1 MIKRPKSLC
10 GEIHFSTLLVCG
22 GCIFPVYR
30 SHPEIADMLRE
41 KWAFAVILIMLVLC
55 VQTVLRGKLWHIDMN
70 KILKTFVLMGIVQ
83 IIIAF
88 LQLVGIIPSFHQF
101 FRFTATFRNPA
112 IFSMMLTLCLP
123 ICIFYYI
130 NSANKRHAK
139 WFFLTFLVALWI
151 VMSESRACMIAATCS
166 SFTVAFLEN
175 ARFRNLVSCRRICY
189 LFLLCG
195 IIALIGLYF
204 YKRDSA
210 DGRILIWL
218 VSFKMIATKPI
229 LGWGEDVFAASYMP
243 YQAMFL
249 QENEESRFAYLADNI
264 THPFNEFLL
273 LAIKYGILGVVV
285 LFGIIAL
292 IAVMIRNNRG
302 KYMSLHIAILL
313 TVIILSMFTYVF
325 TIPIV
330 WICVTFI
337 ICSIV
342 CDYCMSVPKSR
353 LTMPLLLYIPILLI
367 LFNNRNI
374 LNEWRWHNVQK
385 SSASVNEVLHE
396 YRRLYTHLKTNSS
409 FLYNYGALLH
419 YNGFYEESQDI
430 LIECTRFY
438 DDYNVR
444 LLMADNYRQMGD
456 GAHSI
461 KTFEYAQAMVPCRF
475 LPLYHIMKV
484 YEDIGDYTNAR
495 HVAKRIIEKP
505 AKIDKSPSVQKIK
518 QEAKMLVCRLDCK

>member
-1 MIKRPKSLC
+1 MIKRLKSLC

-70 KILKTFVLMGIVQ
+70 KILKTFVLVGIIQ
-83 IIIAF
+83 ITIAF
-88 LQLVGIIPSFHQF
+88 LQLIGIIPSFHQF

-112 IFSMMLTLCLP
+112 IYAMMLTLCLP
-123 ICIFYYI
+123 ICIFYSI
-130 NSANKRHAK
+130 NSVDKSRYK
-139 WFFLTFLVALWI
+139 WNILIFFLTLWI
-151 VMSESRACMIAATCS
+151 VISESRASMIAAACS
-166 SFTVAFLEN
+166 SFVVVYFESS
-175 ARFRNLVSCRRICY
+175 RFRNIMSFRRIW
-189 LFLLCG
+189 FLILICG
-195 IIALIGLYF
+195 IIILIGLYF

-218 VSFKMIATKPI
+218 VSLKMIATKPI
-229 LGWGEDVFAASYMP
+229 FGWGEDGFAASYMP

-313 TVIILSMFTYVF
+313 TVIILSMFTNAF

-330 WICVTFI
+330 WICVIFV
-337 ICSIV
+337 ICLVVSE
-342 CDYCMSVPKSR
+342 YCMPAPKRR
-353 LTMPLLLYIPILLI
+353 LTMAMLLLIPILLI

-374 LNEWRWHNVQK
+374 LSELRWHNSQK
-385 SSASVNEVLHE
+385 SSASVNEVLDE
-396 YRRLYTHLKTNSS
+396 YRRIYTHLKANAS

-444 LLMADNYRQMGD
+444 LLMADNYKQIGEVSN
-456 GAHSI
+456 SI
-461 KTFEYAQAMVPCRF
+461 ETFEYAQAMVPCRF
-475 LPLYHIMKV
+475 LPLYHEMKV
-484 YEDIGDYTNAR
+484 YEDIGDSVNAC

-505 AKIDKSPSVQKIK
+505 AKIEKSPSVQKIK